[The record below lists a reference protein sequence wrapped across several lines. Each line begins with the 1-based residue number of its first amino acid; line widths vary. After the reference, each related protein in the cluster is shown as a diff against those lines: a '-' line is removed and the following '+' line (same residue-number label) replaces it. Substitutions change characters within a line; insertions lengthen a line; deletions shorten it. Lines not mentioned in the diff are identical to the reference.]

1 MMRPGPIAAATGL
14 LAFVVMLPSGHADDA
29 SATMSPAFGPPA
41 APSEV
46 KAALKND
53 GILVRWTSDRD
64 SQPPVTHAIVDA
76 GPGSCPVTVPAS
88 QGSALV
94 PLPESPG
101 QFHPRVR
108 LVNSLGISRPKS
120 SLKSVQTTQVGASPN
135 QPLQILSI
143 TDLHGA
149 LEARGRSMGVARL
162 ASAFARD
169 RLLVPATLTVSVGD
183 NFGKSPLI
191 SSLLEERPTV
201 EALNLMGLDVST
213 FGNHEHD
220 RPLSHVQSMVEASTF
235 TWTVANYSALEP
247 VSGPTNAVQPHVLL
261 ERSGMTIGVVGMNV
275 ARLRSYIPADNL
287 LIGYGQRLEVSAS
300 TSAAIREARLAREAG
315 ADAVI
320 LLVHEGWNKNVGDRP
335 AGGLI
340 RVAEEVQ
347 GEFDAVFGG
356 HTHRAFSAMVGDTL
370 VVQTTSHGRM
380 YGRATLCVD
389 TSTGTVVGAS
399 PEAVRSRNVRDLP
412 EDVGLA
418 AFVRQ
423 AAERRDIELDRVIGR
438 VDQRQQ
444 QEDPTLLVRTAD
456 TALGNFVTDLLRREY
471 GTDFVLLPA
480 KTFMDGLPATSFQ
493 PTNSQLPRP
502 GDGSTEPFDI
512 TVGDVTAAL
521 SPHRRVVRTSITAT
535 NLRTLIER
543 GLKNYP
549 NNPDFLQ
556 ISGLRIE
563 FDPSLPEGSRIVGMW
578 DRYGSAVTDGSRTF
592 TVVTGGHLAA
602 GKGRDARLFEPH
614 RTILRPYFT
623 SVTEVLQR
631 DLRMG
636 RVTPMP
642 PADGRIQRLDSQVAS
657 P

>member
-1 MMRPGPIAAATGL
+1 VAAAAGL
-14 LAFVVMLPSGHADDA
+14 FASFIIMPSGHADEG
-29 SATMSPAFGPPA
+29 SAITFPAIGVPA

-46 KAALKND
+46 KATLTDD
-53 GILVRWTSDRD
+53 GIRVRWTVDTA
-64 SQPPVTHAIVDA
+64 SQPEVTHAIVDA
-76 GPGSCPVTVPAS
+76 GPGSCPVTVPAAH
-88 QGSALV
+88 GTALV
-94 PLPESPG
+94 PLPEEPG
-101 QFHPRVR
+101 IVRPRVR
-108 LVNSLGISRPKS
+108 LVNPLGISKAKS
-120 SLKSVQTTQVGASPN
+120 SLRGVRTPQVGAS
-135 QPLQILSI
+135 QFEPLQILSI

-162 ASAFARD
+162 ASAFAQD
-169 RLLVPATLTVSVGD
+169 RLLASATITVSAGD

-220 RPLSHVQSMVEASTF
+220 RPLSHVQSMVEASDF

-261 ERSGMTIGVVGMNV
+261 ERSGLTIGVVGMNV
-275 ARLRSYIPADNL
+275 ARLRSYISADNL
-287 LIGYGQRLEVSAS
+287 LVGYGQRLEVSAS
-300 TSAAIREARLAREAG
+300 TSAAIREAQLAREAG

-340 RVAEEVQ
+340 RVAQEVQ

-380 YGRATLCVD
+380 YGRTTLCID

-399 PEAVRSRNVRDLP
+399 TEAVRSRKVRDLP
-412 EDVGLA
+412 EDAGLA

-423 AAERRDIELDRVIGR
+423 AAERRDIELDRVIGS
-438 VDQRQQ
+438 VDRREQQ
-444 QEDPTLLVRTAD
+444 GDPSLLARTAD
-456 TALGNFVTDLLRREY
+456 AALGNFVTDLLRREY
-471 GTDFVLLPA
+471 GTDLALLNA
-480 KTFMDGLPATSFQ
+480 ATFMDGLPAASFESNN
-493 PTNSQLPRP
+493 PQLQRP
-502 GDGSTEPFDI
+502 GDGSTGPFDI

-521 SPHRRVVRTSITAT
+521 SPHRIIVRTSITAT

-578 DRYGSAVTDGSRTF
+578 DEYGSAVTDGGRTF
-592 TVVTGGHLAA
+592 TVATAGHLAT
-602 GKGRDARLFEPH
+602 GKGRDARLFERR
-614 RTILRPYFT
+614 RTVLRPYFT
-623 SVTEVLQR
+623 SVTEALER

-636 RVTPMP
+636 RVTPVP
-642 PADGRIQRLDSQVAS
+642 PADGRIHVLDGQATG